1 MFILR
6 AMFSNHG
13 ASYTVRE
20 TISEFFQLKLNATY
34 HICTPV
40 TEGELYKKLCWE
52 AQPQGLNPLPG
63 IGSRPPC
70 CIPLW
75 QKTYTFRITD
85 FPILWFAPTCE
96 ISISF
101 YIPKG
106 WKRYLPVIA
115 FIGSSP
121 TLSKLLI
128 WRQKWVAGI
137 RHKRQDKSR
146 VILNKTLPNHCW
158 TRYHFRD
165 TIGYHSNNM
174 SC

>member
-20 TISEFFQLKLNATY
+20 IISEFFQLELNVTY
-34 HICTPV
+34 NICTPV

-63 IGSRPPC
+63 FGSRPPC

-75 QKTYTFRITD
+75 QRTYPFRITD

-96 ISISF
+96 ISILFIYPKAEKGPPPLPGNSF
-101 YIPKG
+101 HRKYPNTPQASNLAPKMG
-106 WKRYLPVIA
+106 HRHPAYE
-115 FIGSSP
+115 
-121 TLSKLLI
+121 
-128 WRQKWVAGI
+128 AG
-137 RHKRQDKSR
+137 
-146 VILNKTLPNHCW
+146 
-158 TRYHFRD
+158 
-165 TIGYHSNNM
+165 
-174 SC
+174 